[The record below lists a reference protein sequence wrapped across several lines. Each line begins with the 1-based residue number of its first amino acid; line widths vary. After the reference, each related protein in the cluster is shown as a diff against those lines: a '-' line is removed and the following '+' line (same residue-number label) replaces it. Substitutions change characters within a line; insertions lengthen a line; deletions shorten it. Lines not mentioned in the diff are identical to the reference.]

1 METKLDEVGAQLLR
15 TTDEAC
21 TALDLLR
28 QCRPILR
35 LSGVAASAQAGH
47 MAWLGIESLE
57 ALEALRARVDA
68 ALDGPAHG
76 GRR

>member
-1 METKLDEVGAQLLR
+1 MEMETELDEVGAQLLR
-15 TTDEAC
+15 TTEEAC
-21 TALDLLR
+21 DALNLLR

-47 MAWLGIESLE
+47 MAGLGIESLE

-68 ALDGPAHG
+68 ALAPTSPT
-76 GRR
+76 